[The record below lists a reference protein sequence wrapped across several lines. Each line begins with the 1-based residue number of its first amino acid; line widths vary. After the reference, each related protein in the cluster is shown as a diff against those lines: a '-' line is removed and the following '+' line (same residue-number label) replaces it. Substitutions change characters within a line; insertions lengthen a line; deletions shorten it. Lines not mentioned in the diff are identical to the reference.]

1 MTSDTKPRDRLIEA
15 TGRLLQQQ
23 GYSGTGLNQIL
34 AESGAPKGSLY
45 FYFPG
50 GKEELVSEALRRI
63 HDLTAAGMHRVL
75 DAHADPGEGLRAYVL
90 GVARALQRS
99 DFLLGCPVTAV
110 TADTAATSDILRGVS
125 SSVFGHWQEVIAER
139 LRRAGW
145 SADEALCRATIAL
158 AALEGALLLSRT
170 HRDTAPLDAV
180 ADHLAELGR
189 RPHPAPA

>member
-1 MTSDTKPRDRLIEA
+1 MRSDAKPRDRLIEA

-63 HDLTAAGMHRVL
+63 HDLTAAGMRRVL
-75 DAHADPGEGLRAYVL
+75 DAHDDVGEGLRAYIR
-90 GVARALQRS
+90 GVARALERS
-99 DFLLGCPVTAV
+99 DFQLGCPVTAV
-110 TADTAATSDILRGVS
+110 TADTAATSDTLRGVT
-125 SSVFGHWQEVIAER
+125 SSVFGHWQDVIAER
-139 LRRAGW
+139 LHRAGW
-145 SADEALCRATIAL
+145 PADEARRRAAIAL
-158 AALEGALLLSRT
+158 AALEGALLLSRA

-180 ADHLAELGR
+180 ADYLAELGR
-189 RPHPAPA
+189 RPDPALG